1 MADDKKDYF
10 FKSPVGILVIIILS
24 LLVFMVISGIMSG
37 SKPHRSHNNNW
48 SNNNYFKH
56 GQVPPS
62 LAGYI

>member
-48 SNNNYFKH
+48 SNNNF
-56 GQVPPS
+56 Q
-62 LAGYI
+62 